1 LQAEEQ
7 AAKIAL
13 KQRFPLMLFMF
24 PTLLAVLVGPS
35 AIQVARPLLPTMTAM
50 PGGEAIERTAFTG
63 EFHVCVGPVS

>member
-1 LQAEEQ
+1 MSGKRRLHAEEQ

-13 KQRFPLMLFMF
+13 KRLFSLMLFIF

-50 PGGEAIERTAFTG
+50 SGG
-63 EFHVCVGPVS
+63 